1 MLGAR
6 RKISVQEVNSL
17 AEEFI
22 RAISSE
28 GEHVTVDKVILRL
41 CRHLRV
47 PALKSVKIDAH
58 RDIPAIKELCRTLR
72 EINIFIESIEA
83 VRTVCTLYEVG
94 ECIAALK
101 AKKHFKELNVGPLCK
116 IPLIHK
122 MFKVPSTLKD
132 EDIVEIE
139 TVDIIKNLRVFMR
152 KQKGY
157 KCKVDL
163 PEFMKFISDQYKCDS
178 PYDLGIRI
186 QSIALSISTLRK
198 AVNCEYDSMD
208 KTKKII
214 QKEIEEEIEAK
225 LRKVKKSLLEPA
237 SGAPLYSS
245 SGSSEMRLKYAH
257 MSASDAVMEV
267 FTKAQDIFSKK
278 MAKHVEG
285 FLSYI
290 SGDRL
295 AAAMFQMA
303 ICCGSLEAPVNL
315 IEKTKPTKP
324 MEENKTVL
332 PPGDADLK
340 QVLHTHISSFN
351 GQLNLAYLS
360 KIEKKMVEHFKF
372 KDFSSMEHGTFLQF
386 LVKHSQILQEAGG
399 GALMISNQD
408 VKNCSL
414 RPSQQDV
421 YELIRQCGATDQTKI
436 PDIEAA
442 IKSHFKVLDT
452 RELGYGTVA
461 QLFNI
466 VQKQKTYYED
476 HGNRKNLVHYEA
488 ALFVKDSRQSLI
500 GSTDSVGLLGDM
512 SKDSAMA
519 CLLNAPLLEDLSEWS
534 QWELVFEP
542 QHGNLK
548 DFIERNFGKKVTSLG
563 DRGDAIIADLVA
575 LEVRPGVLLRVSANT
590 SIDLFAEAV
599 MALDPVNAAGHLV
612 SIVITYGIA
621 NAPFALLGNHM
632 EASLS
637 AANSQREFQ
646 IEDRDTLLGSF
657 ILDCLIRIPARLCRF
672 LIQQVFLDPF
682 SRVAGQTNS
691 KAVLLQAAKSR
702 FHYQNRLHQMGILMG
717 ITDWVKDFNMKLS
730 PPKAPFMNFQ
740 MLKPKVNDTASVSSL
755 SYTGDLEED
764 EDEPDSEEFRESD
777 FESESENVS
786 SDESSDEEIKFTL
799 VDEIDKETS
808 FNKDDGSHLDSSD
821 AKKCLADEN
830 EMACRA
836 VIADIRKNEFG
847 IGVELND
854 EGKKL
859 MEVSQNRLG
868 RSLERLSKELY
879 SKDTHFV
886 LELIQNADDNTYPED
901 SSVHPSLLFVVEK
914 SCISVLNNEHGFEE
928 NNIRAICDVGRST
941 KGKHKYGYIGQK
953 GIGFKSVFKVTDCP
967 EIHSNGFHIC
977 FDKTSGP
984 MGYILPHWLENEKSL
999 TMEIP
1004 ELQVKSWTTKI
1015 VLPLRLENQNMQNLF
1030 HDVHPSLLLFL
1041 HRLRSL
1047 SIVNQIE
1054 NRIMSITRK
1063 DVDHNVL
1070 EIQHSDGYERW
1081 LVVKRMLSANKIKS
1095 NVDCTEVAL
1104 AFKMNNTDEAYGPR
1118 VQPEKQPVFAFLP
1131 LRNFGFRFI
1140 IQGDFDIPSSRE
1152 DVDRDSSWNQWLRSE
1167 IPQLFLHAMDVFVE
1181 HPAFKDLQGLCEFL
1195 KFIPLPDEIFDFF
1208 KPVAGQII
1216 QLLKGKPFLPTKE
1229 DDDGH
1234 IEYKLPSQTAV
1245 SSDFLIQE
1253 VISSEVLHKHLNLSY
1268 LNPAVQA
1275 TLPAALMSVL
1285 GVHRLTGSDIVAV
1298 TAAVSKELIK
1308 GGDNYSEECLVKIAK
1323 LMVCNFRTLEHD
1335 YSAAD
1340 GILQELRSIP
1350 MIPLVNGR
1358 MVALNGQGV
1367 FFPLGN
1373 SQKEHTGLKGLF
1385 KDLNIVDP
1393 NLLMCL
1399 DPLSNSQVKELLKRL
1414 EVHDLEPDKVL
1425 LEHIIPILKNGLWK
1439 MKPEDTVISY
1449 VRFIKEHADI
1459 QDLAKWKAYIPVNTN
1474 KGFLCPYETN
1484 VQFSQ
1489 EYGNFDLPSK
1499 LPGVEWVLLH
1509 SCYLETDSDVQSW
1522 RDFFNALGVQDLF
1535 IFRKVKQCFSK
1546 KELESSPWATE
1557 HKLWSARLE
1566 DIYTVEDY
1574 ECIEFKTLMTV
1585 DHLSE
1590 EVKFDQRCEL
1600 LRLLN
1605 DNWNT
1610 GARFSQYL
1618 KAHVLDSQGQKINE
1632 TRSSFVFYLMTM
1644 PWIPVR
1650 NTAHGSSHA
1659 NKVEFL
1665 NPYKVYLQSEELYKL
1680 LGAHVKYIPI
1690 YLNPSDFAVSI
1701 GIKINVTVEEMLILF
1716 KSWCT
1721 SSVAGSSREAE
1732 GGYFTTTTEHI
1743 YFIYKYLYQ
1752 NCNHFQLKE
1761 LFRQTPAVFVEY
1773 ERRED
1778 SCSGKF
1784 YYMKEVC
1791 WSDPT
1796 GMFQKYR
1803 DLIRGSEGAVQ
1814 EPRVLAPFYNQN
1826 SEIKDLFLKSLNID
1840 KIPSMKQYVDLLEVI
1855 CAEWPLPPKELL
1867 QDVSAIYAI
1876 LAKKCKI
1883 HVDNDIETQVDV
1895 NYRQSLKE
1903 MLKDKNVFPTKGNC
1917 WVSLARQPLI
1927 PDKKDLEWIFKQSG
1941 QVCLLNLPPADLKYS
1956 LKAKSALKQGKQVLK
1971 ENQFTFE
1978 EKDRALFLE
1987 ICGVKKLSQCIIM
2000 QAQTENYRP
2009 CPAMQH
2015 LVRQLVPY
2023 IQKFLYNHAA
2033 VYQEL
2038 EERNISEAIKSL
2050 SFGQVGKLYILYE
2063 LRLSNMEPLIEK
2075 EDVICLLK
2083 DNKELY
2089 IQKDHLNA
2097 RLEICRELVKMFS
2110 SEDKDCEKEL
2120 ERFLQMLMSYLD
2132 DQAALK
2138 RFLCKE
2144 DIKELPETVEKWEV
2158 PEPKEMMPEP
2168 KVHHLDEQMLHCFAT
2183 ENVMDNTEAGE
2194 KGLTSWPPKSSFHG
2208 VPNAVTSGESVNSVL
2223 KMWPPP
2229 AEPSSVSVS
2238 KLHHPTHDGSKTTFD
2253 ETRQPSPPLFAATH
2267 SGLPLLR
2274 QHSGENSSSLS
2285 SLSKPDNPNLKD
2297 NPTDPLPEGQ
2307 MDIRTLPDNS
2317 TTLTSEASKVNF
2329 KPATSDLY
2337 PCLFQGGADIQR
2349 PPIPL
2354 DKPIWAQR
2362 QPPEAVLEDL
2372 PIDSSVCLP
2381 KAAIFP
2387 EDTESSYAIGRWGET
2402 LVYAFLTNW
2411 KENGTNCKPLEIVWN
2426 NMNSESGQPYDFKVT
2441 FTPKSGQGLTEVFI
2455 EVKATM
2461 KSEKHFIHISAN
2473 ELDLALKQK
2482 ENYHIYR
2489 VYNAGD
2495 SHNVRL
2501 CRIRNLAQ
2509 CLHSK
2514 QLELFLFV

>member
-1 MLGAR
+1 
-6 RKISVQEVNSL
+6 
-17 AEEFI
+17 
-22 RAISSE
+22 
-28 GEHVTVDKVILRL
+28 
-41 CRHLRV
+41 
-47 PALKSVKIDAH
+47 
-58 RDIPAIKELCRTLR
+58 
-72 EINIFIESIEA
+72 
-83 VRTVCTLYEVG
+83 
-94 ECIAALK
+94 
-101 AKKHFKELNVGPLCK
+101 
-116 IPLIHK
+116 
-122 MFKVPSTLKD
+122 
-132 EDIVEIE
+132 
-139 TVDIIKNLRVFMR
+139 
-152 KQKGY
+152 
-157 KCKVDL
+157 
-163 PEFMKFISDQYKCDS
+163 
-178 PYDLGIRI
+178 
-186 QSIALSISTLRK
+186 
-198 AVNCEYDSMD
+198 
-208 KTKKII
+208 
-214 QKEIEEEIEAK
+214 
-225 LRKVKKSLLEPA
+225 
-237 SGAPLYSS
+237 
-245 SGSSEMRLKYAH
+245 
-257 MSASDAVMEV
+257 
-267 FTKAQDIFSKK
+267 
-278 MAKHVEG
+278 
-285 FLSYI
+285 
-290 SGDRL
+290 
-295 AAAMFQMA
+295 
-303 ICCGSLEAPVNL
+303 
-315 IEKTKPTKP
+315 
-324 MEENKTVL
+324 
-332 PPGDADLK
+332 
-340 QVLHTHISSFN
+340 
-351 GQLNLAYLS
+351 
-360 KIEKKMVEHFKF
+360 
-372 KDFSSMEHGTFLQF
+372 
-386 LVKHSQILQEAGG
+386 
-399 GALMISNQD
+399 
-408 VKNCSL
+408 
-414 RPSQQDV
+414 
-421 YELIRQCGATDQTKI
+421 
-436 PDIEAA
+436 
-442 IKSHFKVLDT
+442 
-452 RELGYGTVA
+452 
-461 QLFNI
+461 I

-476 HGNRKNLVHYEA
+476 HGNRKNLVHYEP
-488 ALFVKDSRQSLI
+488 ALFVKDSRLI

-512 SKDSAMA
+512 SKDAAMA

-563 DRGDAIIADLVA
+563 DRGKSDAIIADLVA
-575 LEVRPGVLLRVSANT
+575 LEVRPGVLLRVCANT

-599 MALDPVNAAGHLV
+599 MALDPVSAAGHLV

-621 NAPFALLGNHM
+621 NAPLALLGNHM

-637 AANSQREFQ
+637 AANRGSQR
-646 IEDRDTLLGSF
+646 GSF

-702 FHYQNRLHQMGILMG
+702 FHFQNRLHQMGILMG

-730 PPKAPFMNFQ
+730 PP
-740 MLKPKVNDTASVSSL
+740 KPKVNDTASVSSL

-764 EDEPDSEEFRESD
+764 EDEPDSEEFGEAD

-786 SDESSDEEIKFTL
+786 SDEIFVPS
-799 VDEIDKETS
+799 
-808 FNKDDGSHLDSSD
+808 
-821 AKKCLADEN
+821 
-830 EMACRA
+830 
-836 VIADIRKNEFG
+836 RKNEFG

-886 LELIQNADDNTYPED
+886 LELIQNADDNMYPED

-914 SCISVLNNEHGFEE
+914 GCISVLNNECGFEE

-984 MGYILPHWLENEKSL
+984 MGYILPHWLVNDKSL

-1004 ELQVKSWTTKI
+1004 DWTTKI

-1063 DVDHNVL
+1063 DLDHNVL

-1104 AFKMNNTDEAYGPR
+1104 AFKMNNTDEAYGLR

-1167 IPQLFLHAMDVFVE
+1167 IPQLFLHAMDVFVN

-1229 DDDGH
+1229 DDDGQ
-1234 IEYKLPSQTAV
+1234 IEYKLPSQIAV

-1253 VISSEVLHKHLNLSY
+1253 VISSEILHKHLNLSY

-1275 TLPAALMSVL
+1275 SLPAALMSVL
-1285 GVHRLTGSDIVAV
+1285 GVHRLTGSDIAAV

-1308 GGDNYSEECLVKIAK
+1308 DGDKYSEECLVKIAK

-1350 MIPLVNGR
+1350 MIPLVNGC
-1358 MVALNGQGV
+1358 MVALNEQGV

-1373 SQKEHTGLKGLF
+1373 SQKDNLTFSSLKGLF
-1385 KDLNIVDP
+1385 KDLNIVNP
-1393 NLLMCL
+1393 KLLTCL
-1399 DPLSNSQVKELLKRL
+1399 DSLSNSQVKELLKRL

-1425 LEHIIPILKNGLWK
+1425 LEHIIPNLKTDFGRW

-1459 QDLAKWKAYIPVNTN
+1459 QDLVKWKAYIPVNTN
-1474 KGFLCPYETN
+1474 KGFVRPYETN

-1546 KELESSPWATE
+1546 KELESSPWASE
-1557 HKLWSARLE
+1557 HKLWSATLE
-1566 DIYTVEDY
+1566 GTYTVEDY
-1574 ECIEFKTLMTV
+1574 ECVEFKTLMTV

-1632 TRSSFVFYLMTM
+1632 TRSSFVFHLMTM

-1650 NTAHGSSHA
+1650 TTAHGSSHA
-1659 NKVEFL
+1659 DKVEFL
-1665 NPYKVYLQSEELYKL
+1665 NPNKVYLQSEELYKL

-1721 SSVAGSSREAE
+1721 SSVAASSRESE

-1743 YFIYKYLYQ
+1743 HFIYKYLYQ

-1761 LFRQTPAVFVEY
+1761 LFHQTPAVFVEY
-1773 ERRED
+1773 ERED

-1826 SEIKDLFLKSLNID
+1826 SDLKDLFLKALNID

-1883 HVDNDIETQVDV
+1883 HVDNDGETQVDV
-1895 NYRQSLKE
+1895 NYRQSLRE

-1956 LKAKSALKQGKQVLK
+1956 VLK

-1978 EKDRALFLE
+1978 EKDRALFLD
-1987 ICGVKKLSQCIIM
+1987 ICDVKKLSQCIIM

-2097 RLEICRELVKMFS
+2097 RLQICRELVKMFS

-2120 ERFLQMLMSYLD
+2120 ESFLQMLMSYLD

-2168 KVHHLDEQMLHCFAT
+2168 KGRPLILVCFQRLN
-2183 ENVMDNTEAGE
+2183 ECSSIMKQLSGE

-2208 VPNAVTSGESVNSVL
+2208 VPSAVASGKEN
-2223 KMWPPP
+2223 K
-2229 AEPSSVSVS
+2229 EPVYKISINRS
-2238 KLHHPTHDGSKTTFD
+2238 LLLL
-2253 ETRQPSPPLFAATH
+2253 LF
-2267 SGLPLLR
+2267 S
-2274 QHSGENSSSLS
+2274 
-2285 SLSKPDNPNLKD
+2285 
-2297 NPTDPLPEGQ
+2297 
-2307 MDIRTLPDNS
+2307 
-2317 TTLTSEASKVNF
+2317 NF
-2329 KPATSDLY
+2329 KPASSDLY

-2381 KAAIFP
+2381 KAAIFS
-2387 EDTESSYAIGRWGET
+2387 EDTESSHAIGRWGET

-2411 KENGTNCKPLEIVWN
+2411 KENGTNYKPLEIVWN
-2426 NMNSESGQPYDFKVT
+2426 NMTSESGQPYDFKVT